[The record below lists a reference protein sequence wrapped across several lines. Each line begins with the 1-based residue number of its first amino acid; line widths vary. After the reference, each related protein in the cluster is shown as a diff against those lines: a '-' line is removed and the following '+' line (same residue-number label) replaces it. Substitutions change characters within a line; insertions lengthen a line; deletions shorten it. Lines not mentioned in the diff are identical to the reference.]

1 MIYHLCM
8 PLLSESGNQR
18 RLRCFVLLFATLLQ
32 LCGLPVLAAQPD
44 FEAWLAEL
52 RREASAEGIS
62 HATLDAALN
71 GIQPIERVIELDR
84 RQPEFTQTFW
94 NYLDARITPQ
104 RIKQGKKM
112 LQQHSVLLN
121 RMQSRYGVPARYLVA
136 FWGLETNYG
145 SYLGRMPTIGA
156 LATLAYDRRRSLFFR
171 RQLMAALRII
181 DQEQI
186 DPARMQG
193 SWAGAIGHLQFMPS
207 TFLKH
212 AVDADGDAKRD
223 VWSSLP
229 DVFASGANYLSRIG
243 WQQGELWGREVQLP
257 DNFDWSLASLKGKR
271 SVVEW
276 RKMGVT
282 KADGRPLPPL
292 DLPAA
297 VILPQGHEGP
307 AFMVYGNFENILQW
321 NRSIFYAIAVGH
333 LADRIIDLPSI
344 RHGRSADNRQ
354 LSRKQVIEMQQQLN
368 TLGFYNGDADGILGS
383 QTRMAVRDYQ
393 RDKGLPV
400 DGYPSVSLLEQLS
413 IRP

>member
-1 MIYHLCM
+1 M
-8 PLLSESGNQR
+8 PLL
-18 RLRCFVLLFATLLQ
+18 
-32 LCGLPVLAAQPD
+32 LCCLPLHAAQPGFD
-44 FEAWLAEL
+44 AWLQEL
-52 RREASAEGIS
+52 RQEASAEGIS
-62 HATLDAALN
+62 QSTIDAALS
-71 GIQPIERVIELDR
+71 GIQPIERIIELDR

-94 NYLDARITPQ
+94 NYLDARVTPQ
-104 RIKQGKKM
+104 RIRQGRAM
-112 LQQHSVLLN
+112 LQKHHALLN
-121 RMQSRYGVPARYLVA
+121 RMQTEYGVPARYLVA

-145 SYLGRMPTIGA
+145 SYLGKMPTIGS

-171 RQLMAALRII
+171 RQLMDALRII
-181 DQEQI
+181 DQEHF

-193 SWAGAIGHLQFMPS
+193 SWAGAIGHMQFMPS

-212 AVDADGDAKRD
+212 AIDDDGDGKRD

-243 WQQGELWGREVQLP
+243 WQQGELWGREVRLP
-257 DNFDWSLASLKGKR
+257 DSFDWSLANLKGKR
-271 SVVEW
+271 AVAEW
-276 RKMGVT
+276 KQMGIT
-282 KADGRPLPPL
+282 KADGRPLPPS

-333 LADRIIDLPSI
+333 LADRIIDLPSV

-368 TLGFYNGDADGILGS
+368 TLGFYDGTADGILGS

-393 RDKGLPV
+393 RDSGLPI
-400 DGYPSVSLLEQLS
+400 DGYPSVPLLEKLRNRQ
-413 IRP
+413 

>member
-1 MIYHLCM
+1 M
-8 PLLSESGNQR
+8 PLLW
-18 RLRCFVLLFATLLQ
+18 C
-32 LCGLPVLAAQPD
+32 CLPLHAAQPGFD
-44 FEAWLAEL
+44 AWLQEL
-52 RREASAEGIS
+52 RQEASAEGIS
-62 HATLDAALN
+62 QSTIDAALS
-71 GIQPIERVIELDR
+71 GIQPIERIIELDR

-94 NYLDARITPQ
+94 NYLDARVTPQ
-104 RIKQGKKM
+104 RIRQGRAM
-112 LQQHSVLLN
+112 LQKHHALLN
-121 RMQSRYGVPARYLVA
+121 RMQTEYGVPARYLVA

-145 SYLGRMPTIGA
+145 SYLGKMPTIGS

-171 RQLMAALRII
+171 RQLMDALRII
-181 DQEQI
+181 DQEHF

-193 SWAGAIGHLQFMPS
+193 SWAGAIGHMQFMPS

-212 AVDADGDAKRD
+212 AIDDDGDGKRD

-243 WQQGELWGREVQLP
+243 WQQGELWGREVRLP
-257 DNFDWSLASLKGKR
+257 DSFDWSLANLKGKR
-271 SVVEW
+271 AVAEW
-276 RKMGVT
+276 KQMGIT
-282 KADGRPLPPL
+282 KADGRPLPPS

-333 LADRIIDLPSI
+333 LADRIIDLPSV

-368 TLGFYNGDADGILGS
+368 TLGFYDGTADGILGS

-393 RDKGLPV
+393 RDSGLPI
-400 DGYPSVSLLEQLS
+400 DGYPSVPLLEKLRNRQ
-413 IRP
+413 